1 MKLVLSTIVGGI
13 VLFILGWIF
22 YVLIFGGFM
31 MDNFGKIMRTPDD
44 YKLWAIIVANLLEA
58 FFLSWIYPKG
68 YKGGSPAKEGFMYG
82 IYIGLLM
89 SVPYVFYIWAQYPVK
104 WQAALLDGV
113 LMLVMTIITGFVIG
127 LVYGKTE
134 EKKEAAG

>member
-13 VLFILGWIF
+13 VLFVLGWIF